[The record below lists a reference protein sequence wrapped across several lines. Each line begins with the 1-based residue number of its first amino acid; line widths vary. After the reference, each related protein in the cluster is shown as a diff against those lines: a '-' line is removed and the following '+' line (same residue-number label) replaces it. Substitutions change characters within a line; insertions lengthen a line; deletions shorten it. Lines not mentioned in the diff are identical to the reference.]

1 MREFRVLVLDD
12 DAKVIQRLRDRV
24 SPQHTIL
31 GTTWNVLI
39 YGVHIDVVGDVNEM
53 HFSDETLA
61 QLVNSCSHP
70 PHLMLADFGYATPHL
85 REQLRDGLLSPDQ
98 FMRSI
103 LTMPD
108 LVPEVERYLEANY
121 SPGDPRVVHVHSNL
135 CDNHCKIFLYTYT
148 SLELKEVLPS
158 VAARTKR
165 TQNVFR
171 QSIVVP
177 IDTLEEFYDNGKYAD
192 KHDNDFYAYLVAG
205 LLEHL
210 IRQELLTFVLRGET
224 ARLKYIRYYRS
235 GAGVLIIVLLGGA
248 IGAVGEW
255 LGARIMALVIVG
267 LWTPA
272 ILLLLTAAI
281 VFFILGILVPV
292 FFERFMSNLLRRLRA
307 DEGGSDIE

>member
-1 MREFRVLVLDD
+1 
-12 DAKVIQRLRDRV
+12 
-24 SPQHTIL
+24 
-31 GTTWNVLI
+31 
-39 YGVHIDVVGDVNEM
+39 
-53 HFSDETLA
+53 
-61 QLVNSCSHP
+61 
-70 PHLMLADFGYATPHL
+70 
-85 REQLRDGLLSPDQ
+85 
-98 FMRSI
+98 
-103 LTMPD
+103 MPD
-108 LVPEVERYLEANY
+108 LVPEVERYLAANY
-121 SPGDPRVVHVHSNL
+121 SPGDPRAVHVHSNL

-148 SLELKEVLPS
+148 SLELKDVLPS

-255 LGARIMALVIVG
+255 LGERIMALVIVG

-292 FFERFMSNLLRRLRA
+292 FFERFMSNLLRKLRSE
-307 DEGGSDIE
+307 EGGPDIE